1 MAIIERST
9 RESSIRNLNP
19 KLLKV
24 FTEYFQAHKLGDLET
39 ETRLCCETVTRRET
53 LGRLAGWLDGNPDS
67 SDVLGLILTEQYLFW
82 ARVGDRSGTIIA
94 GADLKFIRVQMYSSR
109 LAKETGLEISG
120 HVGGTGDRVNGRLAL
135 GPEPA
140 AVTFCEQVIEAVKKA
155 RPPRKSIIPWLNK

>member
-9 RESSIRNLNP
+9 RETSIRNLNS
-19 KLLKV
+19 KLLKAYQ
-24 FTEYFQAHKLGDLET
+24 EYFQAHQLGDLET
-39 ETRLCCETVTRRET
+39 ETRSCCETVTRRET

-82 ARVGDRSGTIIA
+82 ARVGDRSGTTLA

-109 LAKETGLEISG
+109 FTKETGLEIFG

-140 AVTFCEQVIEAVKKA
+140 AAAFCEQTIAAVKKA